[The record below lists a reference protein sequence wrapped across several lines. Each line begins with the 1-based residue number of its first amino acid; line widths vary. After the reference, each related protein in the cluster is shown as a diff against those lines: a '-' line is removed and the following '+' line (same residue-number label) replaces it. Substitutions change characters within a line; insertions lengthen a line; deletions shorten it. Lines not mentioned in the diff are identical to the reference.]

1 MVSSTHNTLD
11 SLNNDI
17 SSSLDDITDSVT
29 GAKDHFA
36 EAQKTLKELEEVLT
50 RSTINE
56 HTRRIE
62 LYDLAVDALEK
73 KNIETACMLFK
84 KACEPAEA
92 IDMYNW
98 GVLYLQRNSIS
109 NSIKW
114 LECAANKGYS
124 QAQLLLGYFFY
135 IGELVPENIPLALEW
150 FEKAKAAGN
159 AEAEK
164 VLKMISE
171 YNRKIEIHINY

>member
-1 MVSSTHNTLD
+1 M
-11 SLNNDI
+11 
-17 SSSLDDITDSVT
+17 
-29 GAKDHFA
+29 
-36 EAQKTLKELEEVLT
+36 
-50 RSTINE
+50 
-56 HTRRIE
+56 
-62 LYDLAVDALEK
+62 YDLAVDALEK

-124 QAQLLLGYFFY
+124 QAQLALGYFYY
-135 IGELVPENIPLALEW
+135 IGEVVPENIPLAVEW

-164 VLKMISE
+164 VLKTISE
-171 YNRKIEIHINY
+171 NDTKITINMSY